1 MKYIFFN
8 KIKNYLNN
16 YKKLFVNEFPQ
27 IDIKNNIDKKQFK
40 KISSKKS
47 SVAIHNGKRVL
58 ALDNDDCALVLHD
71 QGQCEVIFTKYNKD
85 DQNFTANEE
94 LLMALTIFL
103 KQKGFGDMLIS
114 EFHRVAMNNSK
125 ELFEE
130 EKEKGK

>member
-1 MKYIFFN
+1 MKYIFN
-8 KIKNYLNN
+8 KIKIYLNN
-16 YKKLFVNEFPQ
+16 YKKLFVNESPQ
-27 IDIKNNIDKKQFK
+27 IDIKNNNIDEKKSK
-40 KISSKKS
+40 KLTPKKS
-47 SVAIHNGKRVL
+47 SVAIHNGKRIL

-71 QGQCEVIFTKYNKD
+71 HGQCEVIFTKYNKD

-125 ELFEE
+125 ELFDEE
-130 EKEKGK
+130 EKGK